1 MDSEVSNKLCIEL
14 FLWSWIILLSL
25 NEMVFK
31 VSLISISY
39 KGKVELF
46 LLSWII
52 YTSFKRNGLIG
63 LKKSAI

>member
-1 MDSEVSNKLCIEL
+1 ME
-14 FLWSWIILLSL
+14 
-25 NEMVFK
+25 FK